1 MKHKL
6 EDCKTKLRA
15 IHRLAEQIK
24 MGMKTDTVEEH
35 VIVMLAEQIQ
45 QDTTLLAQE
54 EDS

>member
-6 EDCKTKLRA
+6 KDCKIKLRA

-24 MGMKTDTVEEH
+24 KGMKTDSVEEH

-45 QDTTLLAQE
+45 QDTLLLEQE
-54 EDS
+54 EE